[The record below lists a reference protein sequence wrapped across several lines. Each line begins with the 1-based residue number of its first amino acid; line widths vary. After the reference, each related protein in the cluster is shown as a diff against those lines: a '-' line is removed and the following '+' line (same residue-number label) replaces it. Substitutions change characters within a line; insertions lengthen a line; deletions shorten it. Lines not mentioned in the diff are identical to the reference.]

1 MVLPVPV
8 VCPGDDLLRTC
19 QGDATVESGA
29 CFGLRVFITR
39 EVRLTVPAYAGTT
52 VPGSWLPVDWY
63 FIDRL
68 ARSAALAGCWLVSYP
83 GTSWSGGLT
92 GAETAKAGDG
102 CVGLDAPG
110 IVTDPGTPGIES
122 RAGSV
127 GLESFLYLPGIAV
140 IWWGHRVQ
148 GSCLERGHGRFAA
161 SGSIQLPV
169 CSYPVPAAI
178 GASWLSRSLAGLGFI
193 FPT

>member
-19 QGDATVESGA
+19 QGDATVESVA

-39 EVRLTVPAYAGTT
+39 EVRLPVPAYAGTT

-68 ARSAALAGCWLVSYP
+68 ARSAALAGCWPVSGR
-83 GTSWSGGLT
+83 GTVWSSRLT
-92 GAETAKAGDG
+92 GTADAKAGDG

-110 IVTDPGTPGIES
+110 IVTDPGAAGFKSPT
-122 RAGSV
+122 GSV

-140 IWWGHRVQ
+140 IR
-148 GSCLERGHGRFAA
+148 
-161 SGSIQLPV
+161 
-169 CSYPVPAAI
+169 
-178 GASWLSRSLAGLGFI
+178 
-193 FPT
+193 